1 MKKVMKK
8 IQFLIVS
15 AIFMAGCATSQQ
27 VPSSADTQSAMS
39 ADRYAMAEQMLT
51 WNLADKIFNHNVSP
65 TWIDNSNF
73 WYGVTTRQGREFFL
87 VDAVA
92 ETHEAAFSQ
101 ERLAEII
108 SEETENEVSAYSIR
122 MQNLEF
128 ETPDVFRFEAYGHT
142 FVCDREPLACEV
154 TEGTKSRVRASVAS
168 PNGRYDAFIRE
179 YNIWVKDHET
189 GDEKQLTTEGEKYYG
204 FGTNNQGWMRSD
216 TPVLAWSPDS
226 RKIATFR
233 LDERGVEKMVLWRT
247 KEGRPEADIWP
258 YALPG
263 DTIVPMMER
272 VVLDVHE
279 ASKVWLDVEPDH
291 QRTSNC
297 CGLTRGA
304 EWADIQFNE
313 DASQLAFVST
323 SRDYKTVTLR
333 IADTKTG
340 AVRDIYSETAE
351 PFFESNLTSRG
362 VPNWRVLFDRDEFLW
377 YTRKDNWGHLY
388 LHDLHT
394 AELINRVTEGD
405 WNVVDIYKIDEE
417 NGLIWFTAVGIME
430 DKDPYQEY
438 FYRSQLDG
446 NNLTLLS
453 DEKGNNQVWLSPD
466 ASFFVNTWSDFQNP
480 QTSAFRNADGE
491 LVAILQEA
499 DISDLEATGWSA
511 PIPFSA
517 KARDGET
524 DIYGVMYLPSDF
536 DPEKT
541 YPIVNNIYPGPQV
554 GSIGTRSFSIF
565 RRGQVQALAE
575 LGFVVVQIDA
585 FGTPMRSRDFHGYYY
600 GDMADNGLPDQ
611 ISAMK
616 ELAERYDFIDIDRA
630 GMYGHSGGGFATAAA
645 MFRHPEFF
653 KVGVASAGNHDNRG
667 YTFYWGEKFQGLLEE
682 TEDGD
687 TYTNQAVHLMAENL
701 EGKLLISYGTMD
713 TNVHPAMTLLVIDEL
728 IRHNK
733 DFDVMVMPNRGH
745 GFANEPYKIRRTW
758 DYFTKHLMGVTPPDA
773 YLIGR

>member
-1 MKKVMKK
+1 MTH
-8 IQFLIVS
+8 LRTIVV
-15 AIFMAGCATSQQ
+15 AGIILAGCAGTHQ
-27 VPSSADTQSAMS
+27 VADTNQAANISVE
-39 ADRYAMAEQMLT
+39 RYEMAERMLT
-51 WNLADKIFNHNVSP
+51 WNLADKIFHHNAAPV
-65 TWIDNSNF
+65 WIDTETL
-73 WYGVTTRQGREFFL
+73 WYSVTTRQGRAYYL
-87 VDAVA
+87 VNANSG
-92 ETHEAAFSQ
+92 TQIEAFDQ
-101 ERLAEII
+101 QRLAEII
-108 SEETENEVSAYSIR
+108 SETTGNDVQPYRLPLRGLTFSSATRFSFESGEFTFECQAVKTTCDISEEVRERVSNAVRS
-122 MQNLEF
+122 
-128 ETPDVFRFEAYGHT
+128 PD
-142 FVCDREPLACEV
+142 
-154 TEGTKSRVRASVAS
+154 
-168 PNGRYDAFIRE
+168 GRYDAFIRA

-189 GDEKQLTTEGEKYYG
+189 GKEIQLTTEGEKYYG

-216 TPVLAWSPDS
+216 TPVLAWSQNS
-226 RKIATFR
+226 QKIATFR

-272 VVLDVHE
+272 VVLDVKN
-279 ASKVWLDVEPDH
+279 ARKTWLDVAPDH

-297 CGLTRGA
+297 CGLTRGQ

-313 DASQLAFVST
+313 DATQIAFAST

-340 AVRDIYSETAE
+340 AVRDIYTETAE

-388 LHDLHT
+388 LHDLAT
-394 AELINRVTEGD
+394 GSLIHRVTQGD
-405 WNVVDIYKIDEE
+405 WNVVDIYKIDEQQ
-417 NGLIWFTAVGIME
+417 GKIWFTTVGALE
-430 DKDPYQEY
+430 NRDPYQEY
-438 FYRSQLDG
+438 FYSARFDG
-446 NNLTLLS
+446 SELTLLTQEEG
-453 DEKGNNQVWLSPD
+453 DHQIWLSPD
-466 ASFFVNTWSDFQNP
+466 AQFFVNTFSDFTHP
-480 QTSAFRNADGE
+480 QTTVLRRGNGE
-491 LVAILQEA
+491 IVATLQEA
-499 DISDLEATGWSA
+499 DITDLLATGWTA
-511 PIPFSA
+511 PRPFTA
-517 KARDGET
+517 KARDGVT

-536 DPEKT
+536 NPEKR

-554 GSIGTRSFSIF
+554 GSIGTRSFSVF
-565 RRGQVQALAE
+565 RRGQVQSVAE
-575 LGFVVVQIDA
+575 LGFVVVQIDG

-611 ISAMK
+611 IAAMQQ
-616 ELAERYDFIDIDRA
+616 LAERYDFIDINRA
-630 GMYGHSGGGFATAAA
+630 GIYGHSGGGFATAAA

-745 GFANEPYKIRRTW
+745 GYANEPYKIRRTW
-758 DYFTKHLMGVTPPDA
+758 DYFVTHLMGKTPPSA
-773 YLIGR
+773 YRISR